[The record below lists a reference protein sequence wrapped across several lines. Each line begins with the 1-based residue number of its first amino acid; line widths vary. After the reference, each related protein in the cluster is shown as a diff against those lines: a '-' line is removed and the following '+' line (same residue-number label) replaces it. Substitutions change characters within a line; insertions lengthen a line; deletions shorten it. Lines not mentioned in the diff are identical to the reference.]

1 MRILEARFH
10 PSVARGRDYIVVGH
24 VIVEVDGKALV
35 TRVKPACSLV
45 RHRAPATMLATLRYL
60 ARVSAPDPWVRLPLL
75 NNPHWSFVVVEPIA
89 AGANGDA
96 EIRDDRDRGGDWA

>member
-1 MRILEARFH
+1 
-10 PSVARGRDYIVVGH
+10 
-24 VIVEVDGKALV
+24 
-35 TRVKPACSLV
+35 
-45 RHRAPATMLATLRYL
+45 MLATLRYL
-60 ARVSAPDPWVRLPLL
+60 ARVSASDPWVRLPLL